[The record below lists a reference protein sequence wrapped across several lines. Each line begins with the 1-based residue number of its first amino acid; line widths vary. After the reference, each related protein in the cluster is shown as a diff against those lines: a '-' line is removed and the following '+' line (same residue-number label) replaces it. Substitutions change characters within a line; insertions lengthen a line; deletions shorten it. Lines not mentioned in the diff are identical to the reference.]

1 MNLKKKLENS
11 ISVLFSLVVLLSVTS
26 CTSQGVTFVNQTN
39 EEAGFTS
46 VKETYLVEIGFEGG
60 TGKAFIESPVEVTSV
75 DGDLSAVFVWSSVN
89 YDYMIVNGIRYDN
102 ENPGGPSTFTVSI
115 DNITEPLTVI
125 GDTVAMSTPHEI
137 EYTITW
143 GEKTV
148 TSSETF
154 GGSSVSESELFD
166 ALKKAGFSKTGEMI
180 PDYAVGYRVT
190 YFGDYSVISID
201 NSGEYLL
208 IPEGGSVPEGLPEGV
223 ACLFKP
229 LDRTYLVSTSAMD
242 LIVTCG
248 ALDRIV
254 LSGTKESDWYV
265 EEAAQAMASGD
276 ILYAGKY
283 RAPDYELLLNTGC
296 DLAIENT
303 MIYHEPSVIE
313 KLKELGI
320 PVLIETSSYEKDP
333 LGRLEWI
340 RLYGILFD
348 MEDEADA
355 YFEEQLSELEGILR
369 EEPDTG
375 MKVAFFHVT
384 ANGMINVRKDGDYIT
399 SMIGIAGGHYVPE
412 NAGDGQNALSTM
424 NMQAEDFY
432 AGAKDADILIYNSTI
447 GGEISSIDELIGLNP
462 LFADFKAVKEGRV
475 YCTERN
481 LFQQTTGMAEFV
493 KDLSDIFNGV
503 ERDYTYIYKLE

>member
-1 MNLKKKLENS
+1 MKLKKKIQNNIS
-11 ISVLFSLVVLLSVTS
+11 ILFSLVVLLSVTS

-39 EEAGFTS
+39 EEPGFES
-46 VKETYLVEIGFEGG
+46 VRETYLVDIGFEGG
-60 TGKAFIESPVEVTSV
+60 TGKAYIESPVEVSYV
-75 DGDLSAVFVWSSVN
+75 DGSYSAVFVWNSEN
-89 YDYMIVNGIRYDN
+89 YDYMIVDGIRYDN
-102 ENPGGPSTFTVSI
+102 ENPGGPSTFTVSV
-115 DNITEPLTVI
+115 DDITDPLTVI

-137 EYTITW
+137 EYTVVW
-143 GEKTV
+143 GETTV
-148 TSSETF
+148 TSSEAYA
-154 GGSSVSESELFD
+154 GAVVSESELFE
-166 ALKKAGFSKTGEMI
+166 ALEKAGLSKTGEMI
-180 PDYAVGYRVT
+180 PEYAVGYRVT
-190 YFGDYSVISID
+190 RFGDYSVISID
-201 NSGEYLL
+201 NSGDYLL
-208 IPEGGSVPEGLPEGV
+208 VPEGGSVPNGLPDGV
-223 ACLFKP
+223 TVLQKP
-229 LDRTYLVSTSAMD
+229 LDRTYLVTTSAMD

-248 ALDRIV
+248 ALDRIA

-265 EEAAQAMASGD
+265 EEAAQAMAAGD

-296 DLAIENT
+296 DLAVENT
-303 MIYHEPSVIE
+303 MIYHNPAVIE
-313 KLKELGI
+313 KLNELGI

-348 MEDEADA
+348 KEEEADA
-355 YFEEQLSELEGILR
+355 YFNAQLQALDEILR
-369 EEPDTG
+369 DKPDTG
-375 MKVAFFHVT
+375 MNVAFFHVT

-412 NAGDGQNALSTM
+412 NAGDGGDALSTM

-447 GGEISSIDELIGLNP
+447 GGEISSIDELIELNP

-481 LFQQTTGMAEFV
+481 LFQQTTGMADFI
-493 KDLSDIFNGV
+493 KDLNDIFSGV
-503 ERDYTYIYKLE
+503 ERDYTYINRLY

>member
-1 MNLKKKLENS
+1 MKMKKKIQLNTA
-11 ISVLFSLVVLLSVTS
+11 ILFSFISLLIVTS
-26 CTSQGVTFVNQTN
+26 CNSQGVTFVNQTN
-39 EEAGFTS
+39 EEEQVSS
-46 VKETYLVEIGFEGG
+46 VKETYLIDIGFEGG
-60 TGKAFIESPVEVTSV
+60 TGKAYIESPVTVTSV

-89 YDYMIVNGIRYDN
+89 YDYMIVNGVRYDN
-102 ENPGGPSTFTVSI
+102 ENPGGPSTFMVSL
-115 DNITEPLTVI
+115 DNISEPLTVI

-148 TSSETF
+148 TSSEVI
-154 GGSSVSESELFD
+154 SSSLVSESELFD
-166 ALKKAGFSKTGEMI
+166 ALEKAGLSKTGEMI
-180 PDYAVGYRVT
+180 PEYAVGYKVT
-190 YFGDYSVISID
+190 SFGDYSVISIGM
-201 NSGEYLL
+201 SGEYLL
-208 IPEGGSVPEGLPEGV
+208 VPEGGSVPEGLPDGV
-223 ACLFKP
+223 MVLQKP

-254 LSGTKESDWYV
+254 LSGTKESDWYA
-265 EEAAQAMASGD
+265 EEAASAMASGD

-283 RAPDYELLLNTGC
+283 RAPDYELLLNSGC

-320 PVLIETSSYEKDP
+320 PVFIETSSYEKNP
-333 LGRLEWI
+333 IGRLEWI
-340 RLYGILFD
+340 KLYGVLFD
-348 MEDEADA
+348 LEDEANA
-355 YFEEQLSELEGILR
+355 YFDEQLRELESVLTDK
-369 EEPDTG
+369 PDTG
-375 MKVAFFHVT
+375 LKVAFFHVT
-384 ANGMINVRKDGDYIT
+384 AGGMINVRKNGDYIT
-399 SMIGIAGGHYVPE
+399 SMIELSGGHYVPE
-412 NAGDGQNALSTM
+412 NAGEGENALSTM

-447 GGEISSIDELIGLNP
+447 AGEISSIDELIALNP
-462 LFADFKAVKEGRV
+462 MFTDFKAVKEGRV

-493 KDLSDIFNGV
+493 RDLSDIFAGV
-503 ERDYTYIYKLE
+503 EREYTYIYKLN

>member
-1 MNLKKKLENS
+1 MKLKKKIQNNIS
-11 ISVLFSLVVLLSVTS
+11 ILFSLVVLLSVTS

-39 EEAGFTS
+39 EEESFAT
-46 VKETYLVEIGFEGG
+46 VKETYLIDIGFEGG
-60 TGKAFIESPVEVTSV
+60 TGKAYIESPVEVSSV
-75 DGDLSAVFVWSSVN
+75 DGDLTAVFVWNSVN
-89 YDYMIVNGIRYDN
+89 YDYMIVGGVRYDN

-137 EYTITW
+137 EYTVVW
-143 GEKTV
+143 GETTV
-148 TSSETF
+148 TSSEVYDN
-154 GGSSVSESELFD
+154 SVVSENEIFE
-166 ALKKAGFSKTGEMI
+166 ALEKAGLSKTGEMI
-180 PDYAVGYRVT
+180 PEYAVGYRVT
-190 YFGDYSVISID
+190 RFGDYSVISID

-208 IPEGGSVPEGLPEGV
+208 VPEGESVPDGLPEGV
-223 ACLFKP
+223 CVLYKP
-229 LDRTYLVSTSAMD
+229 LDSVYLVSSSAMD
-242 LIVTCG
+242 LVVTCG
-248 ALDRIV
+248 ALDRIT
-254 LSGTKESDWYV
+254 LSGTKESDCYV
-265 EEAAQAMASGD
+265 EEAAQAMAAGD

-296 DLAIENT
+296 DLAVENT
-303 MIYHEPSVIE
+303 MIYHNPAVIE
-313 KLKELGI
+313 KLNELGI

-348 MEDEADA
+348 KEEEADA
-355 YFEEQLSELEGILR
+355 YFNAQLEALDEILR
-369 EEPDTG
+369 ERPDTG

-384 ANGMINVRKDGDYIT
+384 SNGMINVRKDGDYIT

-412 NAGDGQNALSTM
+412 NSGDGGDALSTM

-447 GGEISSIDELIGLNP
+447 GGEITSIDELIELNP

-481 LFQQTTGMAEFV
+481 LFQQTTGMADFIM
-493 KDLSDIFNGV
+493 DLNDIFSGV
-503 ERDYTYIYKLE
+503 ERDYTYINRLY

>member
-1 MNLKKKLENS
+1 MNLKKHLQKNIAILLTLT
-11 ISVLFSLVVLLSVTS
+11 VLFCVTS

-39 EEAGFTS
+39 EEEAFST
-46 VKETYLVEIGFEGG
+46 VKETWLVDITFEGG
-60 TGKAFIESPVEVTSV
+60 TGKAYIESPVEVTSV

-89 YDYMIVNGIRYDN
+89 YDYMIVNGVRYDN
-102 ENPGGPSTFTVSI
+102 ENPGGPSTFTVSL

-137 EYTITW
+137 EYTVVW

-148 TSSETF
+148 TSSEVYS
-154 GGSSVSESELFD
+154 GSAVSESELFE
-166 ALKKAGFSKTGEMI
+166 ALEKAGLSKTGEMI

-190 YFGDYSVISID
+190 RFGDYTVISID

-223 ACLFKP
+223 TCLFKP

-248 ALDRIV
+248 ALDRIA

-265 EEAAQAMASGD
+265 EEAASAMRDGKM
-276 ILYAGKY
+276 LYAGKY

-296 DLAIENT
+296 DLALENT

-320 PVLIETSSYEKDP
+320 PVLIETSSYEKNP

-348 MEDEADA
+348 MEEEADA
-355 YFEEQLSELEGILR
+355 YFYAQLSALEDILS
-369 EEPDTG
+369 EKPDTG

-412 NAGDGQNALSTM
+412 NAGDGENALSTM

-447 GGEISSIDELIGLNP
+447 GGEITSIEELIELNP
-462 LFADFKAVKEGRV
+462 LFADFKAVKEGHV

-481 LFQQTTGMAEFV
+481 LFQQTTGMADFIM
-493 KDLSDIFNGV
+493 DLNDILCGV
-503 ERDYTYIYKLE
+503 ERDYTYINRLY

>member
-1 MNLKKKLENS
+1 MNFRRSLQKK
-11 ISVLFSLVVLLSVTS
+11 ISLLFVLIVVLCVTS
-26 CTSQGVTFVNQTN
+26 CTSQGVTFVNQAN
-39 EEAGFTS
+39 VEEQVSS
-46 VKETYLVEIGFEGG
+46 VKETYLIDIGFEGG
-60 TGKAFIESPVEVTSV
+60 TGKAYIESPVEVTSV

-102 ENPGGPSTFTVSI
+102 ENPGGPSTFTVSL

-125 GDTVAMSTPHEI
+125 GDTVAMSTSHEI

-148 TSSETF
+148 TSSEVISS
-154 GGSSVSESELFD
+154 SSVSESELFD
-166 ALKKAGFSKTGEMI
+166 ALEKAGLSKTGELI
-180 PDYAVGYRVT
+180 PEYAVGYKVT
-190 YFGDYSVISID
+190 SFGDYSVISIGM
-201 NSGEYLL
+201 SGEYLL
-208 IPEGGSVPEGLPEGV
+208 VPEGGSVPEGLPDGV
-223 ACLFKP
+223 IILQKP

-265 EEAAQAMASGD
+265 EEAASAMASGD

-283 RAPDYELLLNTGC
+283 RAPDYELLLNSGC

-320 PVLIETSSYEKDP
+320 PVLIETSSYEKNP

-340 RLYGILFD
+340 KLYGVLFD
-348 MEDEADA
+348 LEDEANA
-355 YFEEQLSELEGILR
+355 YFDEQLRELEAVLTDK
-369 EEPDTG
+369 PDTG

-384 ANGMINVRKDGDYIT
+384 ANGMINVRKNGDYIT
-399 SMIGIAGGHYVPE
+399 SMIEISGGHYVPE
-412 NAGDGQNALSTM
+412 NVGEGENALSTM

-447 GGEISSIDELIGLNP
+447 AGEISSIDELIALDP
-462 LFADFKAVKEGRV
+462 MFADFKAVKEGRV

-493 KDLSDIFNGV
+493 RDLSDIFAGV
-503 ERDYTYIYKLE
+503 EREYTYIYKLS

>member
-39 EEAGFTS
+39 EEPGFES
-46 VKETYLVEIGFEGG
+46 VRETYLVEIGFEGG

-137 EYTITW
+137 EYTVVW

-148 TSSETF
+148 TSTETF

-180 PDYAVGYRVT
+180 PEYAVGYRVT

-208 IPEGGSVPEGLPEGV
+208 IPEEGSVPEGLPEGV
-223 ACLFKP
+223 VCLFKP

-248 ALDRIV
+248 ALDSIV

-348 MEDEADA
+348 MEDDAEA

-369 EEPDTG
+369 EKPDTG

>member
-1 MNLKKKLENS
+1 MKMKKKIQLNTA
-11 ISVLFSLVVLLSVTS
+11 ILFSFISLLIVTS
-26 CTSQGVTFVNQTN
+26 CNSQGVTFVNQTN
-39 EEAGFTS
+39 EEEQVSS
-46 VKETYLVEIGFEGG
+46 VKETYLIDIGFEGG
-60 TGKAFIESPVEVTSV
+60 TGKAYIESPVTVTSV

-89 YDYMIVNGIRYDN
+89 YDYMIVNGVRYDN
-102 ENPGGPSTFTVSI
+102 ENPGGPSTFTVSL
-115 DNITEPLTVI
+115 DNISEPLTVI

-148 TSSETF
+148 TSSEVI
-154 GGSSVSESELFD
+154 SSSLVSESELFD
-166 ALKKAGFSKTGEMI
+166 ALEKAGLSKTGEMI
-180 PDYAVGYRVT
+180 PEYAVGYKVT
-190 YFGDYSVISID
+190 SFGDYSVISIGM
-201 NSGEYLL
+201 SGEYLL
-208 IPEGGSVPEGLPEGV
+208 VPEGGSVPEGLPDGV
-223 ACLFKP
+223 MVLQKP

-265 EEAAQAMASGD
+265 EEAASAMASGD

-283 RAPDYELLLNTGC
+283 RAPDYELLLNSGC

-320 PVLIETSSYEKDP
+320 PVFIETSSYEKNP

-340 RLYGILFD
+340 KLYGVLFD
-348 MEDEADA
+348 LEDEANA
-355 YFEEQLSELEGILR
+355 YFDEQLRELESVLTDK
-369 EEPDTG
+369 PDTG
-375 MKVAFFHVT
+375 LKVAFFHVT
-384 ANGMINVRKDGDYIT
+384 AGGMINVRKNGDYIT
-399 SMIGIAGGHYVPE
+399 SMIELSGGHYVPE
-412 NAGDGQNALSTM
+412 NAGEGENALSTM

-447 GGEISSIDELIGLNP
+447 AGEISSIDELIALNP
-462 LFADFKAVKEGRV
+462 MFTDFKAVKEGRV

-493 KDLSDIFNGV
+493 RDLSDIFAGV
-503 ERDYTYIYKLE
+503 EREYTYIYKLN

>member
-1 MNLKKKLENS
+1 MNLKKKIQNY

-39 EEAGFTS
+39 EEESFAT
-46 VKETYLVEIGFEGG
+46 VKETYLIDIGFEGG
-60 TGKAFIESPVEVTSV
+60 TGKAYIESPVEVSSV
-75 DGDLSAVFVWSSVN
+75 DGDLTAVFVWNSVN
-89 YDYMIVNGIRYDN
+89 YDYMIVGGVRYDN

-137 EYTITW
+137 EYTVVW
-143 GEKTV
+143 GEATV
-148 TSSETF
+148 TSSEVYE
-154 GGSSVSESELFD
+154 GSAVSESELFE
-166 ALKKAGFSKTGEMI
+166 ALEKAGLSKTGEMI
-180 PDYAVGYRVT
+180 PGYAVGYRVT
-190 YFGDYSVISID
+190 RFGDYSVISID

-208 IPEGGSVPEGLPEGV
+208 IPEGGSVPDGLPEGV
-223 ACLFKP
+223 TCLYKP
-229 LDRTYLVSTSAMD
+229 LDKTYLVSTSAMD

-248 ALDRIV
+248 ALDRIA
-254 LSGTKESDWYV
+254 LSGTKESDWYIP
-265 EEAAQAMASGD
+265 EAASAMESGD
-276 ILYAGKY
+276 LIYAGKY

-296 DLAIENT
+296 DLALENT

-348 MEDEADA
+348 MEEEADA
-355 YFEEQLSELEGILR
+355 YFNAQLQALEEILR
-369 EEPDTG
+369 DKPDTG
-375 MKVAFFHVT
+375 MNVAFFHVT
-384 ANGMINVRKDGDYIT
+384 ANGMINVRKNGDYIT

-432 AGAKDADILIYNSTI
+432 AGAWDADILIYNSTI
-447 GGEISSIDELIGLNP
+447 AGEISSIDELISLNP
-462 LFADFKAVKEGRV
+462 MFADFKAVKEGRV

-481 LFQQTTGMAEFV
+481 LFQQTTGMADFIM
-493 KDLSDIFNGV
+493 DLNDILGGV
-503 ERDYTYIYKLE
+503 ERDYTYINRLY

>member
-1 MNLKKKLENS
+1 MKSRTILHKF
-11 ISVLFSLVVLLSVTS
+11 IRILFSFIVLLCVTS
-26 CTSQGVTFVNQTN
+26 CASQGVTFVSETEN
-39 EEAGFTS
+39 ENVKET
-46 VKETYLVEIGFEGG
+46 VKETYLVDIGFEGG
-60 TGKAFIESPVEVTSV
+60 TGKAYIESPVEVTSV

-89 YDYMIVNGIRYDN
+89 YDYMIIDGIRYDN
-102 ENPGGPSTFTVSI
+102 ENPGGPSTFTVSLN
-115 DNITEPLTVI
+115 NITDPLTVI

-148 TSSETF
+148 TSSEVIGTF
-154 GGSSVSESELFD
+154 SVSESELFD
-166 ALKKAGFSKTGEMI
+166 ALEKAGLSKTGEMI
-180 PDYAVGYRVT
+180 PEYATGFKVT
-190 YFGDYSVISID
+190 KFGDYTVISID
-201 NSGEYLL
+201 MSGEYLL
-208 IPEGGSVPEGLPEGV
+208 IPEGGEVPDGLPEGV
-223 ACLFKP
+223 MVLQKP

-248 ALDRIV
+248 ALDRIL

-265 EEAAQAMASGD
+265 EEASEAMSSGD

-283 RAPDYELLLNTGC
+283 RAPDYELLLNSGC

-320 PVLIETSSYEKDP
+320 PVLIETSSYEKNP

-340 RLYGILFD
+340 KLYGILFD
-348 MEDEADA
+348 REEEANR
-355 YFEEQLSELEGILR
+355 YFESQLNSLEDILR
-369 EEPDTG
+369 EKPDTG
-375 MKVAFFHVT
+375 LKVAFFHVT
-384 ANGMINVRKDGDYIT
+384 ANGMINVRREGDYIT
-399 SMIGIAGGHYVPE
+399 RMIEISGGRYVPE
-412 NAGDGQNALSTM
+412 NAGEGASALSTM

-432 AGAKDADILIYNSTI
+432 AGAKDADVLIYNSTI
-447 GGEISSIDELIGLNP
+447 GGEISSIDELIGMNP

-481 LFQQTTGMAEFV
+481 LFQQTTGMAEFIR
-493 KDLSDIFNGV
+493 DLSDIFAGV
-503 ERDYTYIYKLE
+503 EREYTYIYKLN